1 MDSKTRVLTALNHEK
16 PDRVP
21 FNFWMDR
28 RLMAEYE
35 KKLGHRHWR
44 VTHYGADV
52 IESFHG
58 LQFPEGPTDKR
69 DGTVWHTGP
78 AFEDWNKID
87 ELVLPDPYEESVY
100 NLLKSDLEEFP
111 DKAVLLNVITPWGVI
126 AEMRT
131 YELVYMDMYEYPEA
145 FKRLSR
151 RIADIMKAVVERAC
165 QMGVTAL
172 YIQED
177 LATSQSLSMSPGMI
191 QEFCLDYAKDFVDIA
206 KSYNKPV
213 LFHSD
218 GAVLDLIDPLITFGA
233 DMINPLQ
240 PNIVDAREFK
250 AKFNNRIGVYGALDN
265 CFIIPEGTPEQI
277 RKHVLETFEL
287 LGKPDGSLIF
297 STHDIPCGTP
307 GENVEALVCAIK
319 ECTY

>member
-1 MDSKTRVLTALNHEK
+1 MDSKTRVLTALEHKK

-52 IESFHG
+52 IESFH
-58 LQFPEGPTDKR
+58 LLNFPQGPTTEQ

-78 AFEDWNKID
+78 LFESWNEAEDIN
-87 ELVLPDPYEESVY
+87 LPDPKDDKVY
-100 NLLKSDLEEFP
+100 DLLKKDLNEFP
-111 DKAVLLNVITPWGVI
+111 DKAVFLNMITPWGVI

-131 YELVYMDMYEYPEA
+131 YERVYMDMFDFPEQ
-145 FKRLSR
+145 FKKLSQ
-151 RIADIMKAVVERAC
+151 RISDVMKVVVEQAC
-165 QMGVTAL
+165 KMGITAL

-177 LATSQSLSMSPGMI
+177 LATSDSLALSPEMI
-191 QEFCLDYAKDFVDIA
+191 KEFCFEYAKDFVSIA
-206 KSYNKPV
+206 CQYNKPV

-218 GAVLDLIDPLITFGA
+218 GMVLDLIDMLLDFGA
-233 DMINPLQ
+233 CAINPLQ
-240 PNIVDAREFK
+240 PNLIDPKDFK
-250 AKFNNRIGVYGALDN
+250 QRYDNKIAVYGAIDN
-265 CFIIPEGTPEQI
+265 CFIIPEGTPDKIEQ
-277 RKHVLETFEL
+277 HVFEVFEV

-297 STHDIPCGTP
+297 STHDIPYDTP
-307 GENVEALVCAIK
+307 AENVEAMVNAMK
-319 ECTY
+319 KCTY

>member
-1 MDSKTRVLTALNHEK
+1 MDSKTRVLTALAHKK

-35 KKLGHRHWR
+35 RKIGHRHWR

-52 IESFHG
+52 IESFHA
-58 LQFPEGPTDKR
+58 LDFPEGPTEEK

-78 AFEDWNKID
+78 LFSDWNDID
-87 ELVLPDPYEESVY
+87 SLALPDPRDENVY
-100 NLLKSDLEEFP
+100 RLLKADLDEFP
-111 DKAVLLNVITPWGVI
+111 DKAVLLNIITPWGVI

-131 YELVYMDMYEYPEA
+131 YELVYMDMYEYAEQ

-151 RIADIMKAVVERAC
+151 RLSDIMKTVVERAC
-165 QMGVTAL
+165 RMGVTAV

-177 LATSQSLSMSPGMI
+177 LATSKSLSMSPAMI
-191 QEFCLDYAKDFVDIA
+191 KEFCLDYAKEFVDIA

-218 GAVLDLIDPLITFGA
+218 GAILDLIEPLLDFGA
-233 DMINPLQ
+233 GAINPLQ
-240 PNIVDAREFK
+240 PNVVDAREFK
-250 AKFNNRIGVYGALDN
+250 GRFDNKIAVYGGLDN
-265 CFIIPEGTPEQI
+265 CFIIPEGTPAQI
-277 RKHVLETFEL
+277 RRHVLETFEI
-287 LGKPDGSLIF
+287 LGKPDGGLIF
-297 STHDIPCGTP
+297 STHDIPYETP
-307 GENVEALVCAIK
+307 AENVEALVSAIM
-319 ECTY
+319 ECKY

>member
-1 MDSKTRVLTALNHEK
+1 MDSKTRVLKAIAHEK

-35 KKLGHRHWR
+35 EKIGHRHWR

-58 LQFPEGPTDKR
+58 LIFPQGPTEEKG
-69 DGTVWHTGP
+69 GTIWHTGP
-78 AFEDWNKID
+78 AFKNWDEID
-87 ELVLPDPYEESVY
+87 SLALPDPHDEQVY
-100 NLLKSDLEEFP
+100 SLLKADLDEFP
-111 DKAVLLNVITPWGVI
+111 DKAVLLNIITPWGVL

-131 YELVYMDMYEYPEA
+131 YEKVYMDMYEFADA
-145 FKRLSR
+145 FKELSR
-151 RIADIMKAVVERAC
+151 RIADIMNVVVERAC
-165 QMGVTAL
+165 KMGVTAV

-177 LATSQSLSMSPGMI
+177 LATSQGLSMSPAMI
-191 QEFCLDYAKDFVDIA
+191 NEFCLDYAKGFVEIA
-206 KSYNKPV
+206 KKYDKPV

-218 GAVLDLIDPLITFGA
+218 GAVLDLVNLLDKFEVDA
-233 DMINPLQ
+233 INPLQ

-250 AKFNNRIGVYGALDN
+250 NRFGNKMAVYGGLDN
-265 CFIIPEGTPEQI
+265 CFIIPQGTPEQI
-277 RKHVLETFEL
+277 RSHVLETFEI

-297 STHDIPCGTP
+297 STHDIPYEASS
-307 GENVEALVCAIK
+307 ENVEALVSAIM
-319 ECTY
+319 ECKY